1 MRDRLTHGYFDINW
15 EIVWNVLQNDIQPLK
30 KVHHE
35 NNFGKWMGVR
45 IIIPTFALF
54 KDTGT

>member
-30 KVHHE
+30 KCIM
-35 NNFGKWMGVR
+35 K
-45 IIIPTFALF
+45 IISANEWE
-54 KDTGT
+54 